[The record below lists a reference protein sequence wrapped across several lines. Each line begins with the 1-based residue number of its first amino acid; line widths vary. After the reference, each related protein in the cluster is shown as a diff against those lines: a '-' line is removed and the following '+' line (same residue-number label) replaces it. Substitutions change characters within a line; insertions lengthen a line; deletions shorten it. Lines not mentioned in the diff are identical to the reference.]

1 MLLFANGSVHEHF
14 GKILLL
20 LANLTLG
27 DKHDHSHVPHTNI
40 NAAIFLKII
49 KQIKFLNRGITVLK
63 KIN

>member
-40 NAAIFLKII
+40 NAAIFPRIV
-49 KQIKFLNRGITVLK
+49 KQTKF
-63 KIN
+63 INQGTAVYQPFC